1 MNCDRALEGK
11 VVATIERMGV
21 LIGVVKDRRSVIH
34 RSVAGLNPLGL
45 NRRD

>member
-21 LIGVVKDRRSVIH
+21 LIGVVKDRRAVIH
-34 RSVAGLNPLGL
+34 RSVAGLNPSGV